1 MQAMYSWTPKRA
13 RISANYTWSKALG
26 AVAGPDP
33 INLRN
38 DYLPLNID
46 RTSILNLT
54 YSYSFGNVVQERF
67 LGWAA
72 NGWEIS
78 GITNYQS
85 GPVITSLMS
94 SNFGLNGTL
103 TVPVGTVAS
112 IPGYNNTSTCTASGT
127 PPVCTLRIS
136 SSSLLGTPDI
146 AIQPTLVG
154 NPNGKGNHQYVDGT
168 AFRLPTLGTNGPM
181 YYGNLRGPAFFNSD
195 LTMRKEF
202 KIGEKDR
209 LQFRLAAFNFI
220 NRANY
225 TFSSLYPGGYSMN
238 FTQTQNSTDINQD
251 LSTATNQQ
259 PGFGSAPIRTG
270 RRIMEVSAKY
280 VF

>member
-1 MQAMYSWTPKRA
+1 MYSWTPRHA

-46 RTSILNLT
+46 RTSIVNLT
-54 YSYSFGNVVQERF
+54 YSYSFGDVARERY
-67 LGWAA
+67 LGWVA
-72 NGWEIS
+72 NGWEIA

-85 GPVITSLMS
+85 GPLLTSLMS
-94 SNFGLNGTL
+94 SNFGLQGTL
-103 TVPVGTVAS
+103 TVPVGTSAS
-112 IPGYNNTSTCTASGT
+112 VQGYNNTSTCTSSGT
-127 PPVCTLRIS
+127 PPVCTLQITS
-136 SSSLLGTPDI
+136 SSSLGTPDI
-146 AIQPTLVG
+146 ALQPTLVG
-154 NPNGKGNHQYVDGT
+154 SPAGKGNHQYVDGS
-168 AFRLPTLGTNGPM
+168 AFRLPALGTNGPT

-202 KIGEKDR
+202 KIREKDR
-209 LQFRLAAFNFI
+209 LQVRAAAFNFI
-220 NRANY
+220 NRANH
-225 TFSSLYPGGYSMN
+225 TFSSLYPNAYSLN
-238 FTQTQNSTDINQD
+238 FTQTLNSTDINQD
-251 LSTATNQQ
+251 MATATNQV

-270 RRIMEVSAKY
+270 RRIVEFSVKY